1 MDFDTLTKVLDISAI
16 LIQKMHGWGVY
27 TDEQYNTCMNAILE
41 INGINENCKEDFDNF
56 MYEVNNMVDK
66 AWDIAKDWQLDNEE
80 M

>member
-16 LIQKMHGWGVY
+16 LIQKMHSWGVY

-56 MYEVNNMVDK
+56 MYEVTNMVDK
-66 AWDIAKDWQLDNEE
+66 AWDIAKDWQLDNKE